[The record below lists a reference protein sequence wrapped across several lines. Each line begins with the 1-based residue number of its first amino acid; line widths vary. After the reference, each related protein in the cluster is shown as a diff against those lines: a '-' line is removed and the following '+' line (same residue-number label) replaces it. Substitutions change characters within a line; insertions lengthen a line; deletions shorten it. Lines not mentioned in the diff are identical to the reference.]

1 MVWLVSSS
9 PVRVCALIVRFILL
23 QPAGAKAYSISH
35 RGWLQVC
42 SSCIEGPPASIL
54 VRNGQPVIVCDGRCE
69 HSIKC
74 MLAVWVCLFVCFPTV
89 FFFLFVLFLNCFFL
103 FYLLFWRILS
113 SSHHHF
119 SSGGVC

>member
-1 MVWLVSSS
+1 MLTPLWCGLVGTVVSS
-9 PVRVCALIVRFILL
+9 RVCALIVHFILL

-54 VRNGQPVIVCDGRCE
+54 GNPSDVIVCDVRCE

-74 MLAVWVCLFVCFPTV
+74 MLAVWVRLFVCFPTV
-89 FFFLFVLFLNCFFL
+89 FFVLEDNF
-103 FYLLFWRILS
+103 
-113 SSHHHF
+113 
-119 SSGGVC
+119 